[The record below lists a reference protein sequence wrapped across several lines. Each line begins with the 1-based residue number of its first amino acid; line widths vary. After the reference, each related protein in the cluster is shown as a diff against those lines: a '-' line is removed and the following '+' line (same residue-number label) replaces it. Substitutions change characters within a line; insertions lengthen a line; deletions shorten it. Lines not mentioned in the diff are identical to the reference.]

1 MSYVIRRLKL
11 NQEFFQGRFCTHL
24 LFLSDGVALIM
35 KFSFSCFRGELTAE
49 SYLNTLIRLQVLK
62 GRAPEGFA
70 LGRIGMAKS
79 ELVTMAHGAGGSVM
93 QSLIERHILKHL
105 VGADVEVPLTALD
118 DAAVVQGMVLKSD
131 SYTVKPLFFPGGD
144 IGRLAVSG
152 TVNDICMIGGEPL
165 ALAEGFILE
174 EGFSISDLDR
184 ILESI
189 REASNEASVPVITG
203 DTKVME
209 REALDKFVINS
220 SGVGRR
226 NPLLYWN
233 LLEVKKHRPFGS
245 QWLLDSNLRAGDKI
259 ILSGTIGDHG
269 IAVLSAREGYGFE
282 TRIESDAAPLKNTV
296 NRMLEAGGIVAM
308 KDPTRG
314 GLANLLNEWSQKS
327 HVGILVQEQS
337 IPVKDG
343 VRAACEMLGLDVL
356 EIGNEGK
363 LVAAV
368 VPERARA
375 VLSALKDTPLGRDA
389 AIIGEVTSEFDLVAM
404 ETVVGGR
411 RIIAPPAGDPVP
423 RIC

>member
-1 MSYVIRRLKL
+1 
-11 NQEFFQGRFCTHL
+11 
-24 LFLSDGVALIM
+24 
-35 KFSFSCFRGELTAE
+35 
-49 SYLNTLIRLQVLK
+49 
-62 GRAPEGFA
+62 
-70 LGRIGMAKS
+70 MAKTD
-79 ELVTMAHGAGGSVM
+79 LVTMAHGAGGSVM
-93 QSLIERHILKHL
+93 QSLIEKYILKHL
-105 VGADVEVPLTALD
+105 GGAEVDVPLDALD

-144 IGRLAVSG
+144 IGRLAISG
-152 TVNDICMIGGEPL
+152 TVNDICMIGGDPI

-174 EGFSISDLDR
+174 EGFSLSELDK
-184 ILESI
+184 ILESM
-189 REASNEASVPVITG
+189 RKACDEAGVPVITG

-209 REALDKFVINS
+209 RSALDKFVINS
-220 SGVGRR
+220 SGIGKR
-226 NPLLYWN
+226 NPLLDKN
-233 LLEVKKHRPFGS
+233 LLQIKRQRNLNA
-245 QWLLDSNLRAGDKI
+245 QWLLDSNVRAGDKI

-282 TRIESDAAPLKNTV
+282 TRIESDAAPLKVTV
-296 NRMLEAGGIVAM
+296 NRMLEIGGIAAM

-314 GLANLLNEWSQKS
+314 GLANLLNEWNQKS
-327 HVGILVQEQS
+327 HVGILVEEQS

-363 LVAAV
+363 VVAAV
-368 VPERARA
+368 IPEKAQA
-375 VLSALKDTPLGRDA
+375 VLAALKDTRQGKDA
-389 AIIGEVTSEFDLVAM
+389 AIIGEATSEFDLVAM

>member
-1 MSYVIRRLKL
+1 MQDKI
-11 NQEFFQGRFCTHL
+11 
-24 LFLSDGVALIM
+24 
-35 KFSFSCFRGELTAE
+35 
-49 SYLNTLIRLQVLK
+49 
-62 GRAPEGFA
+62 
-70 LGRIGMAKS
+70 
-79 ELVTMAHGAGGSVM
+79 TMAHGAGGAVM
-93 QSLIERHILKHL
+93 QSLIEKYIVKHFGGFQ
-105 VGADVEVPLTALD
+105 VDVPIEALD

-152 TVNDICMIGGEPL
+152 TVNDMCMIGGDPL

-174 EGFSISDLDR
+174 EGFSLNELDR
-184 ILESI
+184 ILASM
-189 REASNEASVPVITG
+189 RKASDEAGVPVITG

-209 REALDKFVINS
+209 RGALDKFVINS

-226 NPLLYWN
+226 NPLLDQD
-233 LLEVKKHRPFGS
+233 LKEARKERDVTA
-245 QWLLDSNLRAGDKI
+245 QWLLDSNIRPGDKI

-269 IAVLSAREGYGFE
+269 IAVLSARQGYGFE
-282 TRIESDAAPLKNTV
+282 TKIESDAAPLRSTV
-296 NRMLEAGGIVAM
+296 NTALQVGGVVAM

-327 HVGILVQEQS
+327 HVGLLVHEERV
-337 IPVKDG
+337 PVKDG

-363 LVAAV
+363 FVAAV
-368 VPERARA
+368 VSNKAEA
-375 VLSALKDTPLGRDA
+375 VLAALRATKLGRDS
-389 AIIGEVTSEFDLVAM
+389 AIIGEATSDFDLVAM

>member
-1 MSYVIRRLKL
+1 LAQD
-11 NQEFFQGRFCTHL
+11 N
-24 LFLSDGVALIM
+24 
-35 KFSFSCFRGELTAE
+35 
-49 SYLNTLIRLQVLK
+49 
-62 GRAPEGFA
+62 
-70 LGRIGMAKS
+70 
-79 ELVTMAHGAGGSVM
+79 VTMAHGAGGVVM
-93 QSLIERHILKHL
+93 QSLIEKYIVKHFGGFQ
-105 VGADVEVPLTALD
+105 VDVPIEALD

-144 IGRLAVSG
+144 IGRLAISG
-152 TVNDICMIGGEPL
+152 TVNDMCMIGGDPL

-174 EGFSISDLDR
+174 EGFSLNELDR
-184 ILESI
+184 IL
-189 REASNEASVPVITG
+189 ASMRKACDEIAVPVITG

-209 REALDKFVINS
+209 RGAIDKFVINS
-220 SGVGRR
+220 SGIARR
-226 NPLLYWN
+226 NPLLDQN
-233 LLEVKKHRPFGS
+233 LNEARKQHDVAA
-245 QWLLDSNLRAGDKI
+245 QWLLDSNIRPGDKV

-269 IAVLSAREGYGFE
+269 IAVLSARQGYGFE
-282 TRIESDAAPLKNTV
+282 TKIESDVAPLKSTV
-296 NRMLEAGGIVAM
+296 NRALEVGGVVAM

-327 HVGILVQEQS
+327 HIGILVEEES
-337 IPVKDG
+337 VPVKDG

-368 VPERARA
+368 VPNRAEA
-375 VLSALKDTPLGRDA
+375 VLAALRSTPLGRDA
-389 AIIGEVTSEFDLVAM
+389 AIIGEATSDFDLVAM

>member
-1 MSYVIRRLKL
+1 
-11 NQEFFQGRFCTHL
+11 
-24 LFLSDGVALIM
+24 
-35 KFSFSCFRGELTAE
+35 
-49 SYLNTLIRLQVLK
+49 
-62 GRAPEGFA
+62 
-70 LGRIGMAKS
+70 MAKTDRI
-79 ELVTMAHGAGGSVM
+79 TMAHGAGGSVM
-93 QSLIERHILKHL
+93 QSLIEKYILKHL
-105 VGADVEVPLTALD
+105 GGAHVDVPLDALD
-118 DAAVVQGMVLKSD
+118 DAAVVEGIVLKSD

-144 IGRLAVSG
+144 IGRLAISG
-152 TVNDICMIGGEPL
+152 TVNDICMIGGDPL

-174 EGFSISDLDR
+174 EGFGLSDLDM
-184 ILESI
+184 ILESM
-189 REASNEASVPVITG
+189 RKAGDEAGVPVITG

-209 REALDKFVINS
+209 RGAVDKFVINS
-220 SGVGRR
+220 SGIGKR
-226 NPLLYWN
+226 NPLLDKN
-233 LLEVKKHRPFGS
+233 LLEARKHRALNS
-245 QWLLDSNLRAGDKI
+245 QWLLDSNLRSGDKI

-282 TRIESDAAPLKNTV
+282 TRIESDAAPLKSTV
-296 NRMLEAGGIVAM
+296 NHMLDVGGVVAM

-363 LVAAV
+363 LVASV
-368 VPERARA
+368 VPEKAEA
-375 VLSALKDTPLGRDA
+375 VLASLKDTPLGSDA
-389 AIIGEVTSEFDLVAM
+389 AIIGEATSEFDLVAM

>member
-1 MSYVIRRLKL
+1 MT
-11 NQEFFQGRFCTHL
+11 N
-24 LFLSDGVALIM
+24 
-35 KFSFSCFRGELTAE
+35 
-49 SYLNTLIRLQVLK
+49 
-62 GRAPEGFA
+62 
-70 LGRIGMAKS
+70 LGRSANTNAVDRRFVTQTYKGWIVQNFGSVSAMTRTN
-79 ELVTMAHGAGGSVM
+79 LVTMAHGAGGVAM
-93 QSLIERHILKHL
+93 QSLIEKYILKHL
-105 VGADVEVPLTALD
+105 GGAKVDVPLDALD

-144 IGRLAVSG
+144 IGRLAISG

-174 EGFSISDLDR
+174 EGFSLDELDR
-184 ILESI
+184 ILESM
-189 REASNEASVPVITG
+189 RSASDEAGVPVITG

-209 REALDKFVINS
+209 RGALEKCVINS
-220 SGVGRR
+220 SGIGRR
-226 NPLLYWN
+226 NPLLDKN
-233 LLEVKKHRPFGS
+233 LFEAKRQYALNA
-245 QWLLDSNLRAGDKI
+245 QWLLDSNVRAGDKI

-282 TRIESDAAPLKNTV
+282 TRIESDAAPLKSMV
-296 NRMLEAGGIVAM
+296 NGMLQAGGVVAM

-327 HVGILVQEQS
+327 HVGILVEEQS
-337 IPVKDG
+337 IPVKEG

-363 LVAAV
+363 VVAAV
-368 VPERARA
+368 APEKAQA
-375 VLSALKDTPLGRDA
+375 VLAALKGTGRGKDA
-389 AIIGEVTSEFDLVAM
+389 AIIGEATSQFDLVAM